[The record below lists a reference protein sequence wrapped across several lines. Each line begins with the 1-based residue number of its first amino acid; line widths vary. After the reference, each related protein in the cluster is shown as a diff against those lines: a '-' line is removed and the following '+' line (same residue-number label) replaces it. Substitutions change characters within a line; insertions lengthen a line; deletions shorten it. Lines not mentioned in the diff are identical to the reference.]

1 MELLTQHGLRMPR
14 LGFGTWPMTGAE
26 CEAAVRQALELG
38 YRHIDTAERYENED
52 AVGAGLAASGLARG
66 DVHLTTKVWWDHLSP
81 QAMHEAMARSL
92 EKLRTDHVD
101 LYLIHW
107 PAKDWD
113 LPRTIEALV
122 RLKEEGKARQIGV
135 ANFPRPLLRQ
145 VVEELKAPIACLQ
158 VEYHVTLGQAKLL
171 DYTRRHDI
179 ALTAYSPLARN
190 KVAEIPGIQAIA
202 RKHGATPA
210 QVALKWLL
218 DQDGVS
224 AVPKA
229 ASRANQQ
236 ANLDSLKLQLDDE
249 DRAAIARLPKDQR
262 MVSPDFAPD
271 WNDGPDA

>member
-210 QVALKWLL
+210 QVALAWLVARPGL
-218 DQDGVS
+218 TAPIAS
-224 AVPKA
+224 ATTTA
-229 ASRANQQ
+229 
-236 ANLDSLKLQLDDE
+236 QLDDLIAGVRLTL
-249 DRAAIARLPKDQR
+249 DPQAIARLDQASR
-262 MVSPDFAPD
+262 GGVRA
-271 WNDGPDA
+271 